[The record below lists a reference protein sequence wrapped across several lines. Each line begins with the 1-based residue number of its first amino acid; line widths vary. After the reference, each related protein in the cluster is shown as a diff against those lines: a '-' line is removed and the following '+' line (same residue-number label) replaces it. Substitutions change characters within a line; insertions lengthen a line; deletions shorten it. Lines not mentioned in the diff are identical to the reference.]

1 MIFLDTVEKKW
12 IEELGGMNVFFV
24 MDDGSM
30 ITPPLGGTIL
40 PGITRDSL
48 LTLAR
53 DRGLTVREQRYGI
66 DQWEADARSGKLRES
81 FACGTAAVLTPI
93 GRVRGHNGLDFTIG
107 NGGPGIQTQELRQA
121 LVDIQ
126 RGDAP
131 DPHNWVER
139 IF

>member
-1 MIFLDTVEKKW
+1 
-12 IEELGGMNVFFV
+12 

-48 LTLAR
+48 LTLAQ
-53 DRGLTVREQRYGI
+53 DRGLTVREERYSI
-66 DQWEADARSGKLRES
+66 DQWAADARSGRLRES

-107 NGGPGIQTQELRQA
+107 NGGPGIQTQDLRQA